1 MLNMDN
7 MALLSIVLPVY
18 KVEDYIRA
26 CLESIFKQGVPD
38 SEFEVILVNDGTPD
52 NSIGVV
58 SDLVNQHENITVINQ
73 ENQGVSCARN
83 TGLASAKGEY
93 VYFMDPDD
101 MLVDN
106 SLSILIP
113 KAISSKVDVLMADYI
128 KFNDGEDVPSIT
140 HAENQD
146 YNARQKSG
154 VDSYLEDLSPYECYI
169 WRMLIRRDFLI
180 NNKIDFKPF
189 WYEDTLFCQECLL
202 KAGNCLKV
210 DCQLYFYRLRKG
222 SFTSSMNLNKML
234 DLNSS
239 LSALLRLKDL
249 EGLPTVAQ
257 NRLMDNIFMSFSY
270 GLWCIAHNKQLYAQK
285 EVIISD
291 LKAKVRTSDFWF
303 RSDVKQRFVSF
314 MFWYMPGVYL
324 KMRSLL

>member
-1 MLNMDN
+1 

-128 KFNDGEDVPSIT
+128 KFNDGEDVPSII

-249 EGLPTVAQ
+249 EELPTVAQ

>member
-1 MLNMDN
+1 